1 MGFTLARMMQSYLT
15 RCWGVLG
22 VTLLVCM
29 CACTSAIEHFEAGQ
43 QLESAGEYAQAAER
57 YIAAIER
64 DATLTGARDRLDAII
79 PTVLSLWLDQARLD
93 QAGGRPVDAA
103 ERFLGIDEF
112 VADTLAVEMRPDPGP
127 EYPSLR
133 RAAFDDAID
142 LLFLDGTED
151 RNRGRFERALAA
163 FDRVQRYDPEATW
176 QQDVQEELAQTHLE
190 WARSELSAGRF
201 RAAFDQAD
209 LVMAALGAPVAPW
222 AELADALQAEALD
235 AGTVRVMVVP
245 VTADTDAAGSLSD
258 TTVGTLND
266 ELVLGPWQ
274 EPPRFVAL
282 LDQAVV
288 TSHIRR
294 AGYVLDELTNRD
306 ARRLGRE
313 LDADVVVWPQLTEPT
328 VTEERPDVQ
337 PRSARTTAGESA
349 TYRFV
354 RGRLRVT
361 LAIAFTLLDVDRGET
376 SREYRA
382 DVSADGFFERAEY
395 DGDWT
400 ELRLSSIEARLFNG
414 ETVQDARRPLEEE
427 VIPTLAER
435 FGDAVFRRVLERVP

>member
-1 MGFTLARMMQSYLT
+1 MFTLARRTQGCLK
-15 RCWGVLG
+15 RCRSALG
-22 VTLLVCM
+22 VTLLMCA
-29 CACTSAIEHFEAGQ
+29 CACTSALEHFEAGQ
-43 QLESAGEYAQAAER
+43 QLESAGEYAQAAAR
-57 YIAAIER
+57 YIAALEQ
-64 DATLTGARDRLDAII
+64 DATLTGARDRLDALI

-103 ERFLGIDEF
+103 ERFLGMDEF
-112 VADTLAVEMRPDPGP
+112 VADALAVGMRPDPGP

-133 RAAFDDAID
+133 RVAFDDAID

-151 RNRGRFERALAA
+151 RRRGRFESALTA
-163 FDRVQRYDPEATW
+163 FERVRRYDPEAIW
-176 QQDVQEELAQTHLE
+176 RQQVQEELAHTHLE
-190 WARSELSAGRF
+190 WARRELSEGRF

-209 LVMAALGAPVAPW
+209 LVIAALGAPAAPW

-235 AGTVRVMVVP
+235 AGTVRVAVVP
-245 VTADTDAAGSLSD
+245 VTAHPDAAARLSD

-274 EPPRFVAL
+274 DPPLFVAL

-294 AGYVLDELTNRD
+294 EGYVVNDLTDRD
-306 ARRLGRE
+306 ARRLARE
-313 LDADVVVWPQLTEPT
+313 LDADVLVRAQIAEPT
-328 VTEERPDVQ
+328 ATEERPDAQ
-337 PRSARTTAGESA
+337 PRPVQTNAGESA

-354 RGRLRVT
+354 RGRLRVE

-382 DVSADGFFERAEY
+382 DARADGFFERAEY

-400 ELRLSSIEARLFNG
+400 ELRLSSAEERLFNG
-414 ETVQDARRPLEEE
+414 ETVQDARRPLEAE